1 MAREN
6 LFVNGSIWLKADFH
20 LHTKSD
26 KQFHYSGE
34 DFCSDYVNAL
44 VVAGV
49 NLGVITNHNKFIKE
63 EYRQLRDAA
72 KKQNIWILPG
82 VELSVNDGSNGI
94 HTLIVFDPETWIK
107 EPTDY
112 INNFLS
118 TAFEGV
124 YNSENAD
131 LRCKYNVSQL
141 LKKLSEHRA
150 QGRDSL
156 IIFAHVDADNGFL
169 KGLQGGS
176 IKQIANDELFDKFVL
191 GFQKSHTNELQR
203 TYNSVT
209 GKNLPA
215 LLEGSDCKSI
225 DGVGFFSTKNG
236 AELCTYIKLGNFN
249 FKALRFALVDH
260 YNRVSCKKVNIK
272 NQYVRSIAFSGGKL
286 DGKTINFS
294 PELNSLIGIRGSGK
308 SAIIE
313 ILRYALGISLTS
325 SSSDNQ
331 YKTDLLEYILG
342 SGGTVTVEVI
352 GMQGKVFKIEK
363 TYRQQ
368 ANIYD
373 ENGNLLDCSIAAV
386 MAEPIYFGQKDL
398 SNKNKDFQSDLLKR
412 FMGAKLNDIDKKI
425 NTKETEVQNI
435 LLDIKKTENVD
446 YLMKETE
453 DDIKDIQTRLNFFK
467 EQGIEDKLKK
477 QAEFD
482 SDRLTLDSFKNN
494 LINYN
499 HSLLNIAR
507 QNKDWAMSKISGSEQ
522 NKEFFDKAE
531 DLRLRLIG
539 EENKLDT
546 IINYID
552 GIAAE
557 LTKLILDVD
566 EKKKY
571 FSEEFAKIKRE
582 INTDT
587 INPDLFLDLRKKL
600 NYNKLKLEQI
610 KAMRAKHR
618 ERKYAL
624 LNKIIELNNL
634 WQDRFSLMQTE
645 AGKIN
650 KQSNDIYIDVTYKS
664 KRGDFYNKLRDVFRG
679 TSIRDN
685 VYQDIVAKYQDF
697 IEIYRDEDHLI
708 NVLGVNSVGNFM
720 QRFNERIDELI
731 TYKVGD
737 DVVFKYKGKPLD
749 QHSLGQRASALI
761 LFLLT
766 QKGNN
771 ILIIDQPEDDLD
783 NQTIYNE
790 IIKILVSL
798 KGEMQFIFATHNANI
813 PVLGD
818 SEQVLDCSFEST
830 KITVN
835 AGTIDTPESQKAIVD
850 IMEGGR
856 EAFKL
861 RKDIYN
867 IWNIKR

>member
-6 LFVNGSIWLKADFH
+6 LFINGSTWFKADFH

-26 KQFHYSGE
+26 KQFYYCGN
-34 DFCSDYVNAL
+34 DFCSDYINAL
-44 VVAGV
+44 VAKEV

-63 EYRQLRDAA
+63 EYKQLRDVA

-82 VELSVNDGSNGI
+82 VELSIYDGSNGI

-118 TAFEGV
+118 TAFEEV
-124 YNSENAD
+124 YNRENAD
-131 LRCKYNVSQL
+131 QRCKYNISEL
-141 LKKLSEHRA
+141 LKKMSEHRA

-169 KGLQGGS
+169 KGLKGGS
-176 IKQIANDELFDKFVL
+176 IKQIAENELFDKFVL
-191 GFQKSHTNELQR
+191 GFQKSRNLDLQKN
-203 TYNSVT
+203 YNSVT
-209 GKNLPA
+209 KKELPA

-225 DGVGFFSTKNG
+225 DEVGKFSTKN
-236 AELCTYIKLGNFN
+236 ENEICTYVKLGHFN

-260 YNRVSCKKVNIK
+260 GNRVSCKKVDIK
-272 NQYVRSIAFSGGKL
+272 NQYIRSIAFNGGKL
-286 DGKTINFS
+286 DGQTINFS

-331 YKTDLLEYILG
+331 YKGDLLEYILG
-342 SGGTVTVEVI
+342 SGGTVTVEVV
-352 GMQGKVFKIEK
+352 GVQEKVFRIEK
-363 TYRQQ
+363 TFRQQ

-373 ENGNLLDCSIAAV
+373 EKGNLLDCSVSAV
-386 MAEPIYFGQKDL
+386 MADPIYFGQKDL
-398 SNKNKDFQSDLLKR
+398 SNKNQDFQSDLLER
-412 FMGAKLNDIDKKI
+412 FLGAKLNDIDKNI
-425 NTKETEVQNI
+425 YSKEMEVQNI

-446 YLMKETE
+446 SLMKETI
-453 DDIKDIQTRLNFFK
+453 DDIKDIKIKLDLFK

-482 SDRLTLDSFKNN
+482 SDRQILDLFKNN

-499 HSLLNIAR
+499 NSLNITR
-507 QNKDWAMSKISGSEQ
+507 QNRGWFKSKISGSEQ
-522 NKEFFDKAE
+522 NKEFFDKAD
-531 DLRLRLIG
+531 DLRLRLI
-539 EENKLDT
+539 EEDNKLDS
-546 IINYID
+546 IISNVDVIKN
-552 GIAAE
+552 E
-557 LTKLILDVD
+557 LTKLIFKVD
-566 EKKKY
+566 EKKKS
-571 FSEEFAKIKRE
+571 FAEEFAKIKRQ
-582 INTDT
+582 INSDT

-610 KAMRAKHR
+610 EAMKAKHN
-618 ERKYAL
+618 ERKNAL
-624 LNKIIELNNL
+624 LNKITELNNL
-634 WQDRFSLMQTE
+634 WQERFLLMQKE
-645 AGKIN
+645 AEKIN
-650 KQSNDIYIDVTYKS
+650 ERKDDISINVTYKS
-664 KRGDFYNKLRDVFRG
+664 KRDDFYNKLKDVFRG
-679 TSIRDN
+679 TSIRNN
-685 VYQDIVAKYQDF
+685 VYRDIVDKYQDF
-697 IEIYRDEDHLI
+697 IEIYRDESNLS
-708 NVLGVNSVGNFM
+708 NVLGVNTVGVFI
-720 QRFNERIDELI
+720 QRFHERMDELI
-731 TYKVGD
+731 TYKVPD
-737 DVVFKYKGKPLD
+737 DVVFNYKGKSLD

-790 IIKILVSL
+790 IIKKLVSL

-818 SEQVLDCSFEST
+818 SERVFDCSFESS

-835 AGTIDTPESQKAIVD
+835 TGTIDTPESQKAIVD

-867 IWNIKR
+867 IWSIKR

>member
-6 LFVNGSIWLKADFH
+6 LFINGSTWLKADFH
-20 LHTKSD
+20 LHTESD
-26 KQFHYSGE
+26 KQFNYSGD
-34 DFCSDYVNAL
+34 DFCSDYINAL
-44 VVAGV
+44 VAKGV
-49 NLGVITNHNKFIKE
+49 NLGVITNHNKFIKD
-63 EYRQLRDAA
+63 EYKHLKDAA

-94 HTLIVFDPETWIK
+94 HTLIVFDPETWIQ

-118 TAFEGV
+118 AAFEDV

-131 LRCKYNVSQL
+131 QRCKYNVSEL
-141 LKKLSEHRA
+141 LKKLSEHRTL
-150 QGRDSL
+150 GRDSL

-169 KGLQGGS
+169 KGLNGGS
-176 IKQIANDELFDKFVL
+176 IKQIANNELFDKFVL
-191 GFQKSHTNELQR
+191 GFQKSRKFDLQNR
-203 TYNSVT
+203 YEEVT
-209 GKNLPA
+209 GKELPA

-225 DGVGFFSTKNG
+225 DGVGKFSTNDG
-236 AELCTYIKLGNFN
+236 NETCTYVKLGHFN

-260 YNRVSCKKVNIK
+260 CNRVSFNKVDIK
-272 NQYVRSIAFSGGKL
+272 NQYIRSIAFNGGKL
-286 DGKTINFS
+286 DGETINFS

-325 SSSDNQ
+325 SSSDNE
-331 YKTDLLEYILG
+331 YKGGLLEYILG
-342 SGGTVTVEVI
+342 SGGTTTVQVV
-352 GMQGKVFKIEK
+352 GYQGEVFKIEK
-363 TYRQQ
+363 TFRQQ

-373 ENGNLLDCSIAAV
+373 ENGNLLDCSISAV
-386 MAEPIYFGQKDL
+386 LADPIYFGQKDL
-398 SNKNKDFQSDLLKR
+398 SNKNKDFQSDLLTR
-412 FMGAKLNDIDKKI
+412 FIGAKLNDINKKI
-425 NTKETEVQNI
+425 NAKETEVQYI

-446 YLMKETE
+446 SIMAEVVDE
-453 DDIKDIQTRLNFFK
+453 IKDIQTKLKFFK
-467 EQGIEDKLKK
+467 EQGLEDKLRK

-482 SDRLTLDSFKNN
+482 SDRQILDSFKKN

-499 HSLLNIAR
+499 SSLNIVK
-507 QNKDWAMSKISGSEQ
+507 QNREWIKSKISGSEQ
-522 NKEFFDKAE
+522 NKDFFDKAE
-531 DLRLRLIG
+531 ILRLKLI
-539 EENKLDT
+539 EEDNKLFA
-546 IINYID
+546 IISNVD
-552 GIAAE
+552 VLTNE
-557 LTKLILDVD
+557 LAKLILEVD
-566 EKKKY
+566 ERKKS
-571 FSEEFAKIKRE
+571 FAEEFAEIKRQV
-582 INTDT
+582 NTDT

-610 KAMRAKHR
+610 NAMKVKRN
-618 ERKYAL
+618 ERKKAL
-624 LNKIIELNNL
+624 LNKITELNNL
-634 WQDRFSLMQTE
+634 WKDRFLLKQKE
-645 AGKIN
+645 AENIN
-650 KQSNDIYIDVTYKS
+650 ARKDDISIDVTYKG
-664 KRGDFYNKLRDVFRG
+664 KREKFYDKLKDVFRG
-679 TSIRDN
+679 TSIRDS
-685 VYQDIVAKYQDF
+685 VYHDIVDKYQDF
-697 IEIYRDEDHLI
+697 IELYRDESNLSD
-708 NVLGVNSVGNFM
+708 VLGINNVGNFI
-720 QRFNERIDELI
+720 QRFHERIDELL
-731 TYKVGD
+731 TYNVED

-790 IIKILVSL
+790 IIKRLVSL

-818 SEQVLDCSFEST
+818 SDQVFDCSFESS

-867 IWNIKR
+867 IWSVKK

>member
-6 LFVNGSIWLKADFH
+6 LFINGSTWFKADFH

-26 KQFHYSGE
+26 KQFDYCGD
-34 DFCSDYVNAL
+34 DFCSDYINAL
-44 VVAGV
+44 VGKDV

-63 EYRQLRDAA
+63 EYKQLRDAA

-82 VELSVNDGSNGI
+82 VELSINDGSNGI
-94 HTLIVFDPETWIK
+94 HTLIVFDPETWIN

-112 INNFLS
+112 INRFIS
-118 TAFEGV
+118 SAFEDV

-131 LRCKYNVSQL
+131 QRCKYNVSEL

-169 KGLQGGS
+169 KGLKGGS
-176 IKQIANDELFDKFVL
+176 IKQIADNELFDKFVL
-191 GFQKSHTNELQR
+191 GFQKSREFDLQNM
-203 TYNSVT
+203 YNTVT
-209 GKNLPA
+209 GKELPA

-225 DGVGFFSTKNG
+225 DEVGKFSTKDGN
-236 AELCTYIKLGNFN
+236 EICSYVKLGHFN

-260 YNRVSCKKVNIK
+260 CNRVSCKKVDIK
-272 NQYVRSIAFSGGKL
+272 NQYIRSIAFNGGKL
-286 DGKTINFS
+286 DGVTINFS

-331 YKTDLLEYILG
+331 YKGDLLEYILG
-342 SGGTVTVEVI
+342 SGGTVTVEVV
-352 GMQGKVFKIEK
+352 GVQGKAFRIEK
-363 TYRQQ
+363 TFKQQ

-373 ENGNLLDCSIAAV
+373 ENGNLLDCSISAV
-386 MAEPIYFGQKDL
+386 LADPIYFGQKDL
-398 SNKNKDFQSDLLKR
+398 SNKNKDFQSDLLTR
-412 FMGAKLNDIDKKI
+412 FIGAKLNDINKKI
-425 NTKETEVQNI
+425 NAKETEVQYI

-446 YLMKETE
+446 SIMAEAVDE
-453 DDIKDIQTRLNFFK
+453 IKDIQTKLTFFK
-467 EQGIEDKLKK
+467 EQGLEDKLRK

-482 SDRLTLDSFKNN
+482 SDRQILDSFKSN

-499 HSLLNIAR
+499 NSLNIAK
-507 QNKDWAMSKISGSEQ
+507 QNKDWINSKISGSDQ
-522 NKEFFDKAE
+522 NKAFFDKAE
-531 DLRLRLIG
+531 ILRLKLI
-539 EENKLDT
+539 EEDNKLFA
-546 IINYID
+546 IISNVD
-552 GIAAE
+552 ALTSE
-557 LTKLILDVD
+557 LAKLILEVD
-566 EKKKY
+566 ERKKS
-571 FSEEFAKIKRE
+571 FAEEFAEIKRQV
-582 INTDT
+582 NTDT

-610 KAMRAKHR
+610 GAMKAKQN
-618 ERKYAL
+618 ERKKAL
-624 LNKIIELNNL
+624 LNRITELNNL
-634 WQDRFSLMQTE
+634 WKDRFLLKQKE
-645 AGKIN
+645 AENIN
-650 KQSNDIYIDVTYKS
+650 ARKDDISIDVTYKG
-664 KRGDFYNKLRDVFRG
+664 KREKFYDKLKEVFRG
-679 TSIRDN
+679 TSIRDS
-685 VYQDIVAKYQDF
+685 VYHDIVDKYQDF
-697 IEIYRDEDHLI
+697 IEIYRDESHLSD
-708 NVLGVNSVGNFM
+708 VLGINNVGSFV
-720 QRFNERIDELI
+720 QRFHERIDELL
-731 TYKVGD
+731 TYNVED
-737 DVVFKYKGKPLD
+737 DVVFKYKGKSLD

-790 IIKILVSL
+790 IIKKLVSL

-818 SEQVLDCSFEST
+818 SEQVFDCSFESS
-830 KITVN
+830 KIKVN

-867 IWNIKR
+867 IWSIKK